1 MFVNELTSIGETIF
15 NSEHLDLI
23 LDGLLDEYE
32 SFVSLV
38 TIRFDP
44 FIADEV
50 ETLLLAREVCIEQSC
65 QTALGSINLTQGLGF
80 VNLNFGS
87 SSLDNSVNP
96 NSAQSMNPNSQAQVN
111 LTTQT
116 SSEDNY
122 SNDYSRN

>member
-65 QTALGSINLTQGLGF
+65 QTALGSINLTQGLGS
-80 VNLNFGS
+80 VNLNFGR

-96 NSAQSMNPNSQAQVN
+96 NSAV
-111 LTTQT
+111 
-116 SSEDNY
+116 SEP
-122 SNDYSRN
+122 